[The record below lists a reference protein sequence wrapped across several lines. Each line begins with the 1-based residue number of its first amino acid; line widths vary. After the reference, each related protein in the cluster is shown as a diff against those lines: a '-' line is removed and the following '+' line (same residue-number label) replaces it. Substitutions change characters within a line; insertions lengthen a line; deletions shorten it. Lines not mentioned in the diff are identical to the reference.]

1 LGTARADRTG
11 SRLAAERLEAAAV
24 RSTSAAP
31 PGWPEGA
38 EDGDYPILYD
48 TLRQLSSLR
57 EVPGVCQLV
66 IERARFLLKTDLAFI
81 ALRDPDGK
89 VLHML
94 ACLGH
99 RTKEFMGLARPVEQG
114 IAVYERRPLYS
125 ADFLNDN
132 RLSHHPDTD
141 ARVRAEGIRSL
152 LVVPLAGR
160 EAIVGML
167 AVANRSVHSF
177 TKREVL
183 LLSEVGAQAAVA
195 LDNVR
200 LYSHAVSD
208 AAAVDAARARTEVA
222 LMRLETV
229 QAAQDAMIDALL
241 AGQGVAG
248 VLAILNRTFGM
259 PVIATDWRNAVLA
272 QNGAEEWLDSKG
284 QVARSLLGRSGPDPS
299 EPSGDEQAVL
309 RGGTL
314 RVRVATAD
322 ESLGYLW
329 FPAVAGV
336 ETDHPLVGTARQ
348 AARVLALEMIRAR
361 VAVETERRLGR
372 DFLLN
377 LLSDAPADPAM
388 LESLARQVWRRYGSA
403 HRPVAIRVGTEWP
416 TPTSQLERA
425 RRSIAH
431 ARPGDLVAVHRGEI
445 VLMLSETDRG
455 RAGDELARL
464 RALLGA
470 QDLDLSIVVGTE
482 CRDLSEDRRCTL
494 ACVHLHELLGF
505 RSMVWLD
512 ELEPLTILFDAGDR
526 KRLDQFVKSVLG
538 PVAER
543 PELLSTLRSYYALGR
558 NRAKAARQLNVH
570 VNTLRYRLERIE
582 SLIGQS
588 FDDPAKEAAIQ
599 LAVAV
604 RGGQLSSRTAP
615 DR

>member
-1 LGTARADRTG
+1 VAIR
-11 SRLAAERLEAAAV
+11 SR
-24 RSTSAAP
+24 SAAP
-31 PGWPEGA
+31 PGWPAGA
-38 EDGDYPILYD
+38 EDGDYPVLYD
-48 TLRQLSSLR
+48 TLRQLGGLHD
-57 EVPGVCQLV
+57 VPGVSQLV
-66 IERARFLLKTDLAFI
+66 IERARFLLQTDLAFI

-94 ACLGH
+94 ACVGH
-99 RTKEFMGLARPVEQG
+99 RTEEFMGLARPVEQG
-114 IAVYERRPLYS
+114 IAVYERRPTYS

-177 TKREVL
+177 TEREVL

-200 LYSHAVSD
+200 LYSHAVSS
-208 AAAVDAARARTEVA
+208 AAAADARRTRTELA
-222 LMRLETV
+222 LQHLETV
-229 QAAQDAMIDALL
+229 QAAHDAMIDSLL
-241 AGQGVAG
+241 AGQGMAG
-248 VLAILNRTFGM
+248 VLAILNRSFGV

-272 QNGAEEWLDSKG
+272 HVGAEEWLDSKG
-284 QVARSLLGRSGPDPS
+284 QLARSLIGRSGADS
-299 EPSGDEQAVL
+299 AGFEPSGDEHAVL
-309 RGGTL
+309 CGDSL
-314 RVRVATAD
+314 RVRVASAD

-329 FPAVAGV
+329 FPAVSGVDAG
-336 ETDHPLVGTARQ
+336 HPLVATARR
-348 AARVLALEMIRAR
+348 AARVMALEMIRAR

-403 HRPVAIRVGTEWP
+403 HRPVTIRVGTEWP
-416 TPTSQLERA
+416 TPTSHLERA
-425 RRSIAH
+425 RRTIAG

-445 VLMLSETDRG
+445 VLMLSETDRR
-455 RAGDELARL
+455 RAGEELASLNARL
-464 RALLGA
+464 AA
-470 QDLDLSIVVGTE
+470 QGLELSMVVGTV
-482 CRDLSEDRRCTL
+482 CRDLSDDRRCTL

-505 RSMVWLD
+505 RPVVWLE
-512 ELEPLTILFDAGDR
+512 ELESLTILFDAGDR
-526 KRLDQFVKSVLG
+526 KRLDQFVNSVLG

-604 RGGQLSSRTAP
+604 RGDRLSSRAA
-615 DR
+615 DAS

>member
-1 LGTARADRTG
+1 MRGRP
-11 SRLAAERLEAAAV
+11 SV
-24 RSTSAAP
+24 P
-31 PGWPEGA
+31 PGWPAGA
-38 EDGDYPILYD
+38 QDGDYPILYD
-48 TLRQLSSLR
+48 TLRQLGGLR
-57 EVPGVCQLV
+57 DVPSVSQLV
-66 IERARFLLKTDLAFI
+66 IERARFLLRTDLAFI

-94 ACLGH
+94 ACVGH

-114 IAVYERRPLYS
+114 IAVYERRPMYS

-177 TKREVL
+177 TEGEVM
-183 LLSEVGAQAAVA
+183 LLSEVGAQAAMA

-200 LYSHAVSD
+200 LYSHAVSS
-208 AAAVDAARARTEVA
+208 AAAAEGLRTRTA
-222 LMRLETV
+222 LALERLETI
-229 QAAQDAMIDALL
+229 QGAHDAMVEALL
-241 AGQGVAG
+241 AGQGMVG
-248 VLAILNRTFGM
+248 VLTVLNRTFGV
-259 PVIATDWRNAVLA
+259 PVIATDWRNTVLA
-272 QNGAEEWLDSKG
+272 HRGGEEWLDSKG
-284 QVARSLLGRSGPDPS
+284 QLARSLLARAHPDAGGPESP
-299 EPSGDEQAVL
+299 GDEQAVI
-309 RGGTL
+309 GNGSL
-314 RVRVATAD
+314 RVRVATPD

-329 FPAVAGV
+329 FPVVDGV
-336 ETDHPLVGTARQ
+336 DAAHPLTATAHR

-377 LLSDAPADPAM
+377 LLSDAPADPAT

-403 HRPVAIRVGTEWP
+403 HRPVAIRVGTERP
-416 TPTSQLERA
+416 APTSHLERA
-425 RRSIAH
+425 RRTIAE
-431 ARPGDLVAVHRGEI
+431 ARSGDLVAVHRGEI
-445 VLMLSETDRG
+445 VLMLSETERG
-455 RAGDELARL
+455 RAAEELARL
-464 RALLGA
+464 QARLGA
-470 QDLDLSIVVGTE
+470 QDLELSMVVGSV

-494 ACVHLHELLGF
+494 ACMHLHELLGF
-505 RSMVWLD
+505 RPMVWLE
-512 ELEPLTILFDAGDR
+512 ELESLTILFDASDR
-526 KRLDQFVKSVLG
+526 KRLDQFVDSVLG

-543 PELLSTLRSYYALGR
+543 PELLSTLRTYYALGR
-558 NRAKAARQLNVH
+558 NRAKAARHLNVH

-604 RGGQLSSRTAP
+604 RSDQLASPGNPAAG
-615 DR
+615 

>member
-1 LGTARADRTG
+1 VAIRNLPAG
-11 SRLAAERLEAAAV
+11 
-24 RSTSAAP
+24 P
-31 PGWPEGA
+31 PGWPAGA
-38 EDGDYPILYD
+38 DDADYPILYD
-48 TLRQLSSLR
+48 TLRQLGGIRDVS
-57 EVPGVCQLV
+57 EVSQLV

-81 ALRDPDGK
+81 ALRDPDGR

-94 ACLGH
+94 ACVGH
-99 RTKEFMGLARPVEQG
+99 RTQEFMGLARPVEQG
-114 IAVYERRPLYS
+114 IAVYERRPMYS

-152 LVVPLAGR
+152 LVVPLGGR

-183 LLSEVGAQAAVA
+183 LLSEVGAQAAVT

-200 LYSHAVSD
+200 LYSDAVSR
-208 AAAVDAARARTEVA
+208 AAAADAMRIRTGRA
-222 LMRLETV
+222 LQQLETV
-229 QAAQDAMIDALL
+229 QAAHDAMIDALV
-241 AGQGVAG
+241 AGQGIAG
-248 VLAILNRTFGM
+248 VLAILSRTFAV
-259 PVIATDWRNAVLA
+259 PVVATDWRNTVLA
-272 QNGAEEWLDSKG
+272 HSGAEEWLDSKG
-284 QVARSLLGRSGPDPS
+284 QLARSLLSRSGPDAAGS
-299 EPSGDEQAVL
+299 GPSGDEEAVL
-309 RGGTL
+309 RGGSL
-314 RVRVATAD
+314 RVRVATPD

-329 FPAVAGV
+329 FPAVTGVDAG
-336 ETDHPLVGTARQ
+336 HPLVATARR
-348 AARVLALEMIRAR
+348 AARVLALEIIRAR

-403 HRPVAIRVGTEWP
+403 HRPVAIRVGREWP

-425 RRSIAH
+425 RRTIAH
-431 ARPGDLVAVHRGEI
+431 ARPADLVAAHRGEI
-445 VLMLSETDRG
+445 VLMLAETGRD
-455 RAGDELARL
+455 RAGDELTRL
-464 RALLGA
+464 RGLLGA
-470 QDLDLSIVVGTE
+470 QGLELSMVVGTE

-494 ACVHLHELLGF
+494 ACIHLHELLGF
-505 RSMVWLD
+505 RSMVWLE
-512 ELEPLTILFDAGDR
+512 ELESLTILFDASDR
-526 KRLDQFVKSVLG
+526 KRLDQFVNSVLG

-543 PELLSTLRSYYALGR
+543 PELLSTLRAYYALGR
-558 NRAKAARQLNVH
+558 NRARAARHLNVH

-582 SLIGQS
+582 SLIGLS

-604 RGGQLSSRTAP
+604 RGDQLSSSNP
-615 DR
+615 YDR